1 MSNNGLCEYAS
12 SPEVDSRSS
21 SSERHYDQRNVV
33 HYQAAHSSVVRSTGI
48 TEHERRQSPPPPLP
62 PKASSIYRGLQTRP
76 HGRSI
81 VVSDESDSSPP
92 PLPPKAS
99 SSKHETRLRKTNVV
113 FFGESG
119 SGKSSVI
126 NAITQTQRAKTSSD
140 ATACTFSYQ
149 CYAVDIS
156 DQSYVLFDTAGL
168 NEGNISAVPAAKAE
182 TELKSLLRG
191 LMSPGSDGIGLLVYC
206 VRSTRAHQALIRN
219 YDLFYSVICR
229 KKVPI
234 VVVITGLENEADMQA
249 WWHTNAKE
257 FKSRGM
263 HFQDHACVTTLHKHI
278 GISDVFTRRITESRE
293 MMRNLIVN
301 NCSEW
306 AVDDTWFNQS
316 FADARYVMRH
326 NWNSERSSPSTLI
339 ICGASPKEVEG
350 LAHFGGEAYR
360 VRPVPQPESTS
371 SAGGGHEGDL
381 LIYYAHA
388 DTLSMARQ
396 MFHAFYTAYRGN
408 MVPVVVVVKGLNDR
422 KSARQW
428 VDRYIKHH
436 GAGLLFSTFS
446 PADLGDNYLRRHAE
460 QDLHDLIRQSC
471 LIRSVVKGGGVLK
484 RFARLLGWP

>member
-1 MSNNGLCEYAS
+1 MTSATWFTIKLRTSRWFDRQAS
-12 SPEVDSRSS
+12 RNMNRDNHHCLLK
-21 SSERHYDQRNVV
+21 RHPTAQY
-33 HYQAAHSSVVRSTGI
+33 
-48 TEHERRQSPPPPLP
+48 
-62 PKASSIYRGLQTRP
+62 TRP
-76 HGRSI
+76 YGRS
-81 VVSDESDSSPP
+81 VVSDESGS
-92 PLPPKAS
+92 PPKAS
-99 SSKHETRLRKTNVV
+99 SSNHERQTRPRKRNIVI
-113 FFGESG
+113 FGESG

-140 ATACTFSYQ
+140 ATGCTFSYQ
-149 CYAVDIS
+149 RYPVDIS
-156 DQSYVLFDTAGL
+156 GQSYVLFDTAGL

-182 TELKSLLRG
+182 KELKSLLRG

-206 VRSTRAHQALIRN
+206 VRSTRARQALIRN
-219 YDLFYSVICR
+219 YNLFYSVICR

-234 VVVITGLENEADMQA
+234 VVVVTGLENEADMQA

-257 FKSRGM
+257 FKIRGM
-263 HFQDHACVTTLHKHI
+263 HFQDHACVTTLHKHQ
-278 GISDVFTRRITESRE
+278 GISDVFTRRITESRD
-293 MMRNLIVN
+293 MMRNLIVD

-316 FADARYVMRH
+316 LADARYAMKH

-339 ICGASPKEVEG
+339 ICGASPEEEEG

-371 SAGGGHEGDL
+371 SAKGGHEGDL

-388 DTLSMARQ
+388 DTLSMHMARR
-396 MFHAFYTAYRGN
+396 MFYAFYTAYRGN
-408 MVPVVVVVKGLNDR
+408 MVPVVIVVKGLNDR

-428 VDRYIKHH
+428 VDRYIKHP

-460 QDLHDLIRQSC
+460 QDLHDLIRHSC
-471 LIRSVVKGGGVLK
+471 LVRSVVKGGGVLK